1 LRTLLL
7 PLLLAVVLL
16 LLLLLVP
23 ATGSGVAADLACTAG
38 DTAAVRLPV
47 CLSVRAQGHACDNL
61 YLDMNGAH
69 AATHTRADA
78 PVSCIVFFVC
88 MAACH
93 SITPTT

>member
-1 LRTLLL
+1 LRTLLP
-7 PLLLAVVLL
+7 PLLLAVVL

-38 DTAAVRLPV
+38 DTAAVRLPA
-47 CLSVRAQGHACDNL
+47 CLSVYVQGHACDNL

-69 AATHTRADA
+69 AATHTHADA

-93 SITPTT
+93 WH